1 MKVLY
6 TGPGTSYNT
15 HFAHVPTHSHATA
28 HTSLLVDL
36 LSKFNETI
44 VMATTSDSIVELSC
58 EMSAF
63 ILPDSSLIWEGPNNQ
78 ILTSG
83 TGKYQITFS
92 NGSRDMAIDGSGTI
106 VPSRVSTLT
115 ISNPEKS
122 DQGVY
127 SCSVMGTNKMIDLVI
142 MINDTKTSP
151 ATTTSSDDRTE
162 TKVTNPQLGGVDT
175 TQKVQSGSK
184 TSQNYVN
191 SAATCILVVIMSAG
205 ALIQLYV

>member
-6 TGPGTSYNT
+6 NGDEPNT
-15 HFAHVPTHSHATA
+15 YLATHSHVTA

-36 LSKFNETI
+36 SSKFNETV
-44 VMATTSDSIVELSC
+44 VMATTSDSTVELSC
-58 EMSAF
+58 EMSTF
-63 ILPDSSLIWEGPNNQ
+63 IRPDSSLIWEGPDNQ
-78 ILTSG
+78 ILTSE

-92 NGSRDMAIDGSGTI
+92 NGSRDMAVDGSGTL

-127 SCSVMGTNKMIDLVI
+127 SCSVMGTNKTIDLVI

-151 ATTTSSDDRTE
+151 ATYTTTSSDDRTE
-162 TKVTNPQLGGVDT
+162 TKVTNPQLGGVGT

-184 TSQNYVN
+184 SSRNYVN
-191 SAATCILVVIMSAG
+191 SAATCILAVIMSAG
-205 ALIQLYV
+205 ALIQFYV